1 MKRIIAIF
9 AAVFTAIAAW
19 GQNNPYDID
28 DECYAYMQEANKLTG
43 KEGFED
49 AASKM
54 LDAAVAKQD
63 KKAEIIYHIITLRH
77 LSQKKDANIDD
88 LLSYSENV
96 QGMALEAGYRQY
108 YYQAAKIVNNYYFN
122 HKQPFKAIERL
133 NELQR
138 TASLS
143 GDQYSEWMVYKDLAE
158 FYQSYNGQK
167 AARSNLQKCIRI
179 YRETE
184 DPIIKRQS
192 LSNVYLQYSQTFL
205 PHTDSSRIWADKAF
219 DVAKVPLDT
228 VRYYQERAFFAA
240 VDENKG
246 QYEYYRDLVRNT
258 PYTFA
263 VSRPV
268 PLSFSTIDLLF
279 SGKSEE
285 IDSGIYKLPIRYQK
299 ILSAVAEKLG
309 LHQIAESLKD
319 RSLLYVEDDIGE
331 LLEMNLSEMEARLGN
346 DILAREVARKNA
358 QIQKDTIITAFL
370 VIAFLLAAM
379 VVLLLYMRNLKR
391 NEERER
397 KRVAEIQEANERAR
411 KADAAKD
418 RFMQNMTHELRTP
431 LNAITGFSQLLT
443 MPDGTFSPEEKEEF
457 GNHVVNNTKMMTMLL
472 DDLINSSAMDSGG
485 YKITEEDAE
494 CGGICRE
501 AITAAEHRL
510 QSGVQLLFKPAM
522 ELPFV
527 FHTDPLR
534 TQQVLTNLLTNAC
547 KHTKQGEIRLGC
559 SLDEAPGYI
568 SFSVEDTGPGIPE
581 DQAEHIFE
589 RFVKLND
596 FVQGTGLGLS
606 ICREIAKK
614 MDGQVFLDTSYKGGS
629 RFVFRLPVG

>member
-1 MKRIIAIF
+1 MKRIIAVF
-9 AAVFTAIAAW
+9 AAVFAALAAW

-28 DECYAYMQEANKLTG
+28 DRCFAYMQEANKLTG
-43 KEGFED
+43 KEGFEE

-54 LDAAVAKQD
+54 LDEAVAKQD
-63 KKAEIIYHIITLRH
+63 KKAEIIYHIISLRH
-77 LSQKKDANIDD
+77 LSLKPEADINE
-88 LLSYSENV
+88 LLSYSENA
-96 QGMALEAGYRQY
+96 QKMALDAGYRQY
-108 YYQAAKIVNNYYFN
+108 YYQAAQIVNNYYFN

-138 TASLS
+138 TAAQS
-143 GDQYSEWMVYKDLAE
+143 GDQYSEWMVYKDLAD
-158 FYQSYNGQK
+158 FYQNYNARK
-167 AARSNLQKCIRI
+167 AARSNLQKCMRI
-179 YRETE
+179 YKDTD

-192 LSNVYLQYSQTFL
+192 LSSVYLQYSQIFL
-205 PHTDSSRIWADKAF
+205 PYADSSHIWADRAF
-219 DVAKVPLDT
+219 DVSKVPLDT
-228 VRYYQERAFFAA
+228 VRYYQEKAFFAA
-240 VDENKG
+240 VDGNKA
-246 QYEYYRDLVRNT
+246 EYAHYRNLVQNT

-268 PLSFSTIDLLF
+268 PLTFSTIDLLF
-279 SGKSEE
+279 DGKSSEV
-285 IDSGIYKLPIRYQK
+285 DRGIYKLPIRYQK
-299 ILSAVAEKLG
+299 IISAIAERLG
-309 LHQIAESLKD
+309 LHQLAENLKD
-319 RSLLYVEDDIGE
+319 TSLAFAEGDISD
-331 LLEMNLSEMEARLGN
+331 LLEMNLSEIEARLGN
-346 DILAREVARKNA
+346 DILEREVAEKNA
-358 QIQKDTIITAFL
+358 QIHRNTVIIGTL
-370 VIAFLLAAM
+370 VIILLLAAM
-379 VVLLLYMRNLKR
+379 AALLLHARNLRR
-391 NEERER
+391 NEESER
-397 KRVAEIQEANERAR
+397 KRVAELQEANERVR

-472 DDLINSSAMDSGG
+472 DDLINSSSMDGGG
-485 YKITEEDAE
+485 YSISKEDAE
-494 CGGICRE
+494 CGEICRE
-501 AITAAEHRL
+501 AITSAEHRL
-510 QSGVQLLFKPAM
+510 QGGVQLLFKPAM

-547 KHTKQGEIRLGC
+547 KHTRQGEIRLGC

-614 MDGQVFLDTSYKGGS
+614 MDGNVFLDTSYKDGS